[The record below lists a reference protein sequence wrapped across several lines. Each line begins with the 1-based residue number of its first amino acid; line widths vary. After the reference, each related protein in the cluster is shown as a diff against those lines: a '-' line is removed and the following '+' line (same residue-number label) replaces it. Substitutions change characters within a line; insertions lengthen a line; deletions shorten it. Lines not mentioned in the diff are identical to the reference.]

1 MVIEYF
7 KQICD
12 VPRGSGYNTKISNF
26 LVEFA
31 KSRNLRYIQDE
42 YENVIIFK
50 PGSKGFED
58 VPPLIFQ
65 GHMDMVCEKVNDSIH
80 DFENEGIKYIFED
93 GFIRADGTTLGA
105 DDGIALAY
113 MLELLADDKLVCP
126 PLEMVFTTDEETGMD
141 GAINLDTSVL
151 KGRCMINLDSEEEKG
166 FVVACAGGR
175 KTTTRIPVSRET
187 VRGIELTVE
196 ISGLKGGHSGTEID
210 KNRSNA
216 VLLLGRL
223 LAYLPNDMFYL
234 LDIGG
239 GYKDN
244 VIPNEAYVRLVA
256 APDKI
261 EELVGICGDA
271 AVIISDELI
280 ISEPDL
286 EISIT
291 EDDANRIFDYEVL
304 DADSYA
310 KVFYYLTYVPNGVQV
325 MSASIPGMV
334 ESSLN
339 LGVFRIEDDY
349 VKGVVSLRSQKE
361 SYKDYMTKKLEG
373 IASMIEA
380 EFIVSGEYP
389 GYDMT
394 SESEFRDVMCDAYEE
409 VFKRKPVIAAIHA
422 GLEIGVL
429 SEKIPGLDVISIGP
443 DTFDIH
449 TVEEKVEI
457 ASIERV
463 EAFIRKAI
471 EKYCSIFGQ
480 NA

>member
-1 MVIEYF
+1 MNEKIKKPLEKSNLNFVYF
-7 KQICD
+7 FDKSDKESKHLADFIKNKLIQINYYHY
-12 VPRGSGYNTKISNF
+12 VNF
-26 LVEFA
+26 DFINIGLPTFKLDKFCESKKFKKA
-31 KSRNLRYIQDE
+31 N
-42 YENVIIFK
+42 IIF
-50 PGSKGFED
+50 
-58 VPPLIFQ
+58 I
-65 GHMDMVCEKVNDSIH
+65 EKKI
-80 DFENEGIKYIFED
+80 
-93 GFIRADGTTLGA
+93 
-105 DDGIALAY
+105 
-113 MLELLADDKLVCP
+113 
-126 PLEMVFTTDEETGMD
+126 
-141 GAINLDTSVL
+141 INLI
-151 KGRCMINLDSEEEKG
+151 GEQNLTNKEVNILDKESFEVAEKL
-166 FVVACAGGR
+166 A
-175 KTTTRIPVSRET
+175 ET
-187 VRGIELTVE
+187 Y
-196 ISGLKGGHSGTEID
+196 
-210 KNRSNA
+210 NN
-216 VLLLGRL
+216 
-223 LAYLPNDMFYL
+223 FYY
-234 LDIGG
+234 D
-239 GYKDN
+239 
-244 VIPNEAYVRLVA
+244 VF
-256 APDKI
+256 DKI
-261 EELVGICGDA
+261 GEYINNYYGKIKCFQIA
-271 AVIISDELI
+271 NRNTC
-280 ISEPDL
+280 

-310 KVFYYLTYVPNGVQV
+310 KVFYFLTYVPNGVQV
-325 MSASIPGMV
+325 MSASIPDMV

-394 SESEFRDVMCDAYEE
+394 PESEFRDVMCDAYEE